1 MGAHWKRRGPPGQA
15 AARGQRAPSGHGRPF
30 STSFIVRAT
39 RALAMDLIYVR
50 NLRIE
55 CTIGVFEWE
64 RRIRQ
69 TVAIDLDLAADVAA
83 AARSDR
89 LEDTIDYKAIAKRL
103 IEYVG
108 ASQFRLVE
116 TLAEKVAQVVLGEFG
131 VRWVRVRINKKG
143 ALRQA

>member
-1 MGAHWKRRGPPGQA
+1 
-15 AARGQRAPSGHGRPF
+15 
-30 STSFIVRAT
+30 
-39 RALAMDLIYVR
+39 MDLIYVR

-83 AARSDR
+83 AACSDR

-143 ALRQA
+143 ALRQATDVGVVIERGRPD